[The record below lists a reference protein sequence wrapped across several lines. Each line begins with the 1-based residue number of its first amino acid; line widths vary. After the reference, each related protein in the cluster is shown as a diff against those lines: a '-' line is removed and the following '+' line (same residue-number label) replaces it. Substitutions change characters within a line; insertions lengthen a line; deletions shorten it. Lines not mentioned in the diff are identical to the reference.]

1 MDDVSLKQKQSAADD
16 KDLDN
21 LIFSEKDDAV
31 KENQP
36 QHREGSDDEEK
47 EATKADRSSLS
58 NVLPV
63 DKLKNGANTASK
75 YVLTAGMIVDGLEK
89 GEDSWERPKSSNAGK
104 TIAGGLSSAA
114 TASSEQYG
122 KLKETEA
129 FKKSSTLA
137 SGAYERTSVVASGA
151 LEKVRRLICCTMAY
165 CDVRMEVLAIEVL
178 TLLASSLCRCLQAR
192 AASTTG
198 LEMAKHTAAAGYET
212 LKSKTGGKKGGE

>member
-1 MDDVSLKQKQSAADD
+1 MWAMDTYQTNREVEGGVCDVGQRRYH
-16 KDLDN
+16 
-21 LIFSEKDDAV
+21 
-31 KENQP
+31 QP
-36 QHREGSDDEEK
+36 
-47 EATKADRSSLS
+47 
-58 NVLPV
+58 
-63 DKLKNGANTASK
+63 
-75 YVLTAGMIVDGLEK
+75 
-89 GEDSWERPKSSNAGK
+89 
-104 TIAGGLSSAA
+104 
-114 TASSEQYG
+114 EQFG

-151 LEKVRRLICCTMAY
+151 LEKVGRLICCAMAY